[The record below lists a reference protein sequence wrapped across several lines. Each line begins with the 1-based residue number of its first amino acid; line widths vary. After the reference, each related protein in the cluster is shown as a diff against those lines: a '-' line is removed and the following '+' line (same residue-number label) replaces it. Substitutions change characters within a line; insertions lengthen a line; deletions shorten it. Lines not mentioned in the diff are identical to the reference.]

1 MGLESNL
8 TESRV
13 DSESKKRLDFNFDNL
28 DSNTESKQ
36 LTESTTPK
44 NPSEALL
51 NTNNSACASTMPKRN
66 CKIAPFLQ
74 RKNQI
79 KCVGAIAPTDTR
91 PLRGV
96 QSLRKGGS
104 SASATIALEAEK
116 ARLSRQKIYFVA
128 AEKTQRV
135 ASKAQQKSGALS
147 FSGLGRAGRGET
159 PFLFAQTRDSKNL
172 ESIRENAILRNLE
185 STESSAD
192 SESKTHTKSK
202 GIPKSE
208 QGQNLSNAEFGESK
222 ADSQSRA
229 FTESKVEIL
238 KSVELK
244 EVLKNEPIQN
254 LTPQKPK
261 QIKNPKSRLSKP
273 HAECPLLLSQKH
285 QNQGLGDE
293 KNETMRGIV
302 RFCGPCEFCVCF

>member
-13 DSESKKRLDFNFDNL
+13 DSESKKRLDSNFDNL

-51 NTNNSACASTMPKRN
+51 NTNNSACASASRAQLQN
-66 CKIAPFLQ
+66 C
-74 RKNQI
+74 
-79 KCVGAIAPTDTR
+79 AIF
-91 PLRGV
+91 
-96 QSLRKGGS
+96 
-104 SASATIALEAEK
+104 AT
-116 ARLSRQKIYFVA
+116 
-128 AEKTQRV
+128 
-135 ASKAQQKSGALS
+135 QKSNKMC
-147 FSGLGRAGRGET
+147 RC
-159 PFLFAQTRDSKNL
+159 DSTNRH
-172 ESIRENAILRNLE
+172 SPASWCAIVEKRRQQCLRNDCARSGKSEALPPKDILCGCRKDPTGCKQSAAKKRRFIFFGAGE
-185 STESSAD
+185 SAESSAD

-273 HAECPLLLSQKH
+273 HAECPLLLFQKH

>member
-1 MGLESNL
+1 M
-8 TESRV
+8 
-13 DSESKKRLDFNFDNL
+13 
-28 DSNTESKQ
+28 
-36 LTESTTPK
+36 
-44 NPSEALL
+44 
-51 NTNNSACASTMPKRN
+51 
-66 CKIAPFLQ
+66 
-74 RKNQI
+74 
-79 KCVGAIAPTDTR
+79 
-91 PLRGV
+91 
-96 QSLRKGGS
+96 
-104 SASATIALEAEK
+104 
-116 ARLSRQKIYFVA
+116 A

-135 ASKAQQKSGALS
+135 ASKAQQKQRRFILFRGFRSGE
-147 FSGLGRAGRGET
+147 GIN
-159 PFLFAQTRDSKNL
+159 PFFFCDTRDSKKL
-172 ESIRENAILRNLE
+172 ENIRENAILRNLE

-285 QNQGLGDE
+285 QNQGLGNE
-293 KNETMRGIV
+293 KNQTMRGIV
-302 RFCGPCEFCVCF
+302 RFCGLCEFCVCL